1 MDSLFSRV
9 QKNPLG
15 RDTKANPFFF
25 SHFFFRTSRNIGE
38 MKEEKSS
45 CSKWKKKGGGG
56 NERVYSGSDEGKD
69 LERVS

>member
-1 MDSLFSRV
+1 
-9 QKNPLG
+9 
-15 RDTKANPFFF
+15 
-25 SHFFFRTSRNIGE
+25 

-56 NERVYSGSDEGKD
+56 NERVSSGSDEGKD